1 MEPEPIKQEP
11 DFAEEALTEDAW
23 SKRPAAK
30 KSMLRRIWEV
40 KHRFFGLGLLA
51 TAWWEV
57 QDGWKLFE
65 EEIGGKDIGPGFM
78 GATAGISVT
87 IVFFYVIQL
96 ADQRP

>member
-1 MEPEPIKQEP
+1 M
-11 DFAEEALTEDAW
+11 EEAMTKDV
-23 SKRPAAK
+23 RYTRRAAG
-30 KSMLRRIWEV
+30 KSMPRRIWEV
-40 KHRFFGLGLLA
+40 KYRFLGLALLA